1 MLPNPK
7 FPRLFLRIIHRYMF
21 FSMHFQNAILTL
33 FGKVENNIPFTVVAD
48 PASVYFNFRIKP
60 DQLDAFTQYL
70 NLPEG
75 MALAPMQC
83 FDGEEPDYLL
93 TANIYEVT
101 GLTKGL
107 RCEWSTYIKDAD
119 GVPRYLIVEA
129 RASKRSMDPMDFIT
143 PKSRVE
149 HAMTDEAIT
158 SVVESE
164 DGKLFRSTIRRNPS
178 APTVRAHG
186 QWIEANDYI
195 YWRNGVID
203 KTYYGA
209 GFAKG
214 LMKQYTMDDVELS
227 DETHWTQFV
236 EATPKHI
243 VQCEEA
249 LNFSVVMWSNV

>member
-1 MLPNPK
+1 M
-7 FPRLFLRIIHRYMF
+7 
-21 FSMHFQNAILTL
+21 TL

-60 DQLDAFTQYL
+60 EQLEAFTRYI
-70 NLPEG
+70 NLPAGMELSPIQILEG
-75 MALAPMQC
+75 EAP
-83 FDGEEPDYLL
+83 EYIL

-107 RCEWSTYIKDAD
+107 RCEWSTYIRDAQ
-119 GVPRYLIVEA
+119 GIPRYLIVEA
-129 RASKRSMDPMDFIT
+129 RASKRSMDPMDFVT

-164 DGKLFRSTIRRNPS
+164 DGKLLTTTIHRKPD
-178 APTVRAHG
+178 APIVRADG
-186 QWIEANDYI
+186 EWIEANDYI

-214 LMKQYTMDDVELS
+214 MGRLHSLENVEIDDQ
-227 DETHWTQFV
+227 THWAQFI
-236 EATPKHI
+236 ESAPKH
-243 VQCEEA
+243 VFQCEEA